1 MTTIRGSVTV
11 KRMNRGWTLTMFLQS
26 TATLVQEIVG
36 NQPGVDWTVSENSPI
51 VYPTVFSS
59 TSGSAITALSNAKW
73 YYDGVQIT
81 EADERFQ
88 LTTYRYAGMYDV
100 PALKIKS
107 NLGLSITED
116 KMIRCEVTATVNGSG
131 VPVNGSIAVS
141 RRVSSSS
148 TYTGEIASDN
158 GAAFSDA
165 ITSLNL
171 TANLRYGG
179 AMAADYAVEWYR
191 VSPSDDDGTPD
202 GLESLGKT
210 GKTINITRDEVNNRE
225 VVLARYKV
233 GSSVVYED
241 TITLLDLSDPYEVV
255 FEHSNAGAI
264 VDETNGLTTTVSVVK
279 ASSKEEVPEFNQA
292 AFALYNG
299 TELVRS
305 QAKSSQMSFKTLWSD
320 LDGANVDYLN
330 LEVEV
335 FDE

>member
-11 KRMNRGWTLTMFLQS
+11 KRMNRGWTLTMVLQS
-26 TATLVQEIVG
+26 TKDLSQDIVG
-36 NQPGVDWTVSENSPI
+36 NQPGVDWTVPENSPI

-59 TSGSAITALSNAKW
+59 TSSSVITALGNAKW

-81 EADERFQ
+81 EADERFE

-131 VPVNGSIAVS
+131 VSVNGVVAVS
-141 RRVSSSS
+141 RRLSSPS

-179 AMAADYAVEWYR
+179 SIAPDYTVEWYR
-191 VSPSDDDGTPD
+191 VKPSDDDGTPD

-225 VVLARYKV
+225 VILARFKV
-233 GSSVVYED
+233 NNSVQYED

-264 VDETNGLTTTVSVVK
+264 VDEANGLTTTVSVVK

-320 LDGANVDYLN
+320 LDGANADYLN